1 MITAAQAHK
10 TQQESEITH
19 IIARQL
25 EFIYTMIEG
34 KAKLGNDKYVWLAG
48 EEFSSSEL
56 QYIIDTLRD
65 RGFEV
70 QRNGRGF
77 YTIFW

>member
-10 TQQESEITH
+10 FQQESKLYH

-34 KAKLGNDKYVWLAG
+34 KAKLGNNKYVWLAG
-48 EEFSSSEL
+48 EEFTKNDL
-56 QYIIDTLRD
+56 QHIIDALRG

-70 QRNGRGF
+70 QRHGRGF

>member
-10 TQQESEITH
+10 FQQESKITH
-19 IIARQL
+19 VLARQL
-25 EFIYTMIEG
+25 EYIYTMIEG
-34 KAKLGNDKYVWLAG
+34 KARLGNNKFVWLVG
-48 EEFSSSEL
+48 EEFTKDDI
-56 QYIIDTLRD
+56 QYLVEAVRD

-70 QRNGRGF
+70 QRNDRNF

>member
-10 TQQESEITH
+10 LQQESKITH
-19 IIARQL
+19 ILARQL
-25 EFIYTMIEG
+25 EYIYTMIEG
-34 KAKLGNDKYVWLAG
+34 KAKLGNNKFVWLVG
-48 EEFSSSEL
+48 DEFTKDDVQHLVEA
-56 QYIIDTLRD
+56 IRD

-70 QRNGRGF
+70 QKNSREF